1 MIAQLSMKSVN
12 QKSKQ
17 SGVISIQ
24 DGTAEG
30 APSTSFAVH
39 KINTNSNPNID
50 ESTHATQMQ
59 EF

>member
-1 MIAQLSMKSVN
+1 MKSVN

-24 DGTAEG
+24 DDTALA

-39 KINTNSNPNID
+39 KINTSSNPNID

>member
-1 MIAQLSMKSVN
+1 MKSVN

-24 DGTAEG
+24 DDTG
-30 APSTSFAVH
+30 APSTSFAVN
-39 KINTNSNPNID
+39 KINTSSNPNID

-59 EF
+59 DQF

>member
-1 MIAQLSMKSVN
+1 MKSVN

-17 SGVISIQ
+17 SGVISIH
-24 DGTAEG
+24 DGTAE
-30 APSTSFAVH
+30 AEPSTSFAVH
-39 KINTNSNPNID
+39 KINTSSNPNID